1 MIQDTIRKQLPEA
14 MKARETLRV
23 EVLRGISAAFVNEQ
37 VTKGKKPD
45 EPIADEDALTVVKR
59 LVKQR
64 RDSIEQFRKG
74 NREDLATKEESEMKI
89 LEAYLPATLSRD
101 AIKPVAEALKAKLGV
116 TDKTKSGI
124 LVGAVMKELKGSA
137 DGGDVKAVVDSLFA

>member
-1 MIQDTIRKQLPEA
+1 
-14 MKARETLRV
+14 MKARDALRV

-45 EPIADEDALTVVKR
+45 EPIADEDALAVVKR

-64 RDSIEQFRKG
+64 KDSIEQFRKG
-74 NREDLATKEESEMKI
+74 GREDLASKEEAEMKI
-89 LEAYLPATLSRD
+89 LEVYLPATLSRD
-101 AIKPVAEALKAKLGV
+101 AIKPVAEALKTKLGV

-124 LVGAVMKELKGSA
+124 LVGAIMKELKGQA